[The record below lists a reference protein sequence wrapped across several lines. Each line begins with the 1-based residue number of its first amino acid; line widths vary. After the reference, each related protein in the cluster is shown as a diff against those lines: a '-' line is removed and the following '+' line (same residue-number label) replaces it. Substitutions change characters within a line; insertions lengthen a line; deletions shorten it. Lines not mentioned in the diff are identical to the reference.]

1 MIRLSFEL
9 WNWRYHLDNNC
20 PFHNLRE
27 VFQESFV
34 CLTAKKERTSVK
46 RTKEEVLQQLLRALL
61 LSVLPAMVRLL
72 VTKDPLSSNLMIF
85 FYIFLFAKKW
95 RRNWGIAIFIY
106 YLVHKLSPRFVFSF
120 LNGYIQCPLDGRPL
134 FVVRVREWMY
144 REIEKKYVCWKGAMI
159 CEIRFPLL
167 VIYYLLL
174 HRGVP
179 VLDYPPQSLL
189 FSSISVETFSI
200 TFFRQFLILSVS

>member
-72 VTKDPLSSNLMIF
+72 VTRDPLSSNLMIF

-95 RRNWGIAIFIY
+95 RRNWGIAIFID

-120 LNGYIQCPLDGRPL
+120 LNGYNVHWMEDL
-134 FVVRVREWMY
+134 FLWSGLENECIERLKRNMY
-144 REIEKKYVCWKGAMI
+144 VEKEQWFVKLGFLFWLFTTYYCIEEFLSLIIRHRACFFLPSLWK
-159 CEIRFPLL
+159 
-167 VIYYLLL
+167 
-174 HRGVP
+174 
-179 VLDYPPQSLL
+179 
-189 FSSISVETFSI
+189 
-200 TFFRQFLILSVS
+200 LSV